1 MCLSLFLRREEEDL
15 KRSMEAI
22 RRKLQTM
29 EGSRSDRLRR
39 FGEKMPALLAAIE
52 DADRKGQFRKKP
64 VGPLGKT
71 YVCVCVCISMQAKT
85 LILRFIILLDVM
97 LICVTLSLVKI
108 KLFPMS
114 SLSRCAPC
122 RVLYPSEG
130 P

>member
-1 MCLSLFLRREEEDL
+1 MFLSLFLRREEEDL

-71 YVCVCVCISMQAKT
+71 FCVCVCISMQAKT
-85 LILRFIILLDVM
+85 LILLFIILSGCYAYL
-97 LICVTLSLVKI
+97 CNLVI
-108 KLFPMS
+108 
-114 SLSRCAPC
+114 
-122 RVLYPSEG
+122 G
-130 P
+130 